1 MNSEVSC
8 RFDGFWKMAINS
20 SLRDCSE
27 ANCASLSTR
36 LVEGAIL
43 ERNPL
48 AVGSTN
54 DTLSDAYTVQRTHTK
69 TKTKPSYVPAT
80 FCDQKQMSAEG
91 SDA

>member
-20 SLRDCSE
+20 SRRDCSE
-27 ANCASLSTR
+27 ANWASLSTR

-69 TKTKPSYVPAT
+69 TKTNPRMCLRPFAT
-80 FCDQKQMSAEG
+80 ESR
-91 SDA
+91 